1 MKVISTALARK
12 VILHA
17 ESARKQGD
25 KMTNN
30 PLDIQSKFRELG
42 RIRMGQVVATSRG
55 GTRPS
60 KLDTFRLTSADED
73 LIQSAA
79 DMWGGTP
86 RLWEGAPGGSRQWEV
101 VLEKKSIEVLVPP
114 IAEAQSLTC
123 EKWAF
128 GLGQWRCDGT
138 SAQQPDESGEWQP
151 QACNQWCQERAADA
165 PKMVFRANFMLP
177 DLAGLGLW
185 RLETHSYNA
194 VRELRPTMQMLM
206 RMGTHSDRAIP
217 AFLKLEQ
224 RSERKQGKAGNKPQ
238 TFNYSVPVLDP
249 GVPIGELMQMPGAMS
264 AMALAESEKN
274 QEPPVML
281 LAARDSR
288 PVEPEIP
295 EAPQAPV
302 SIPESTSPP
311 SVESAIPL
319 DDHWVATDPATSD
332 DIKHVA
338 IICRKL
344 YGADADAERHRL
356 AWTVS
361 GERTE
366 SSKELSRGE
375 IGEVKA
381 TLKTEA
387 MDEAKKITSNFF
399 KSPTEAFEYLAEEN
413 NETFGDWSPKKN
425 DPENPTNWPAGKW
438 ADAVQ
443 VLRGKQAIE
452 ESLLVEAATA
462 SGGTIIEVQ
471 DNEEITTEELPW

>member
-1 MKVISTALARK
+1 
-12 VILHA
+12 
-17 ESARKQGD
+17 
-25 KMTNN
+25 MTNN

-42 RIRMGQVVATSRG
+42 RIRMGQVIATGRG

-60 KLDTFRLTSADED
+60 KLETFRLTSADED

-101 VLEKKSIEVLVPP
+101 ILEKKSISVLVPP
-114 IAEAQSLTC
+114 IAEAQGLTC

-128 GLGQWRCDGT
+128 GVGQWRCDGRN
-138 SAQQPDESGEWQP
+138 AQQPDEDGEWQLLS
-151 QACNQWCQERAADA
+151 CNRWCKERTADA

-206 RMGTHSDRAIP
+206 RMGTHGDRAIP
-217 AFLKLEQ
+217 ALLKLEQ
-224 RSERKQGKAGNKPQ
+224 RSERKPGKSGGKPQ

-249 GVPIGELMQMPGAMS
+249 GVPVGDLMQMPGAMS

-274 QEPPVML
+274 QEPPVMM

-288 PVEPEIP
+288 PDEPEIP

-302 SIPESTSPP
+302 SVPEIVQPP
-311 SVESAIPL
+311 LVEEEPAVEAQESALPL
-319 DDHWVATDPATSD
+319 DDHWVATDPATSK
-332 DIKHVA
+332 DIQQVA

-344 YGADADAERHRL
+344 YGDDADTERHRL
-356 AWTVS
+356 AWLAS
-361 GERTE
+361 EERTE
-366 SSKELSRGE
+366 SSKDLTRGE
-375 IGEVKA
+375 IGEIKVALKNEALSEA
-381 TLKTEA
+381 T
-387 MDEAKKITSNFF
+387 KISQSIFEN
-399 KSPTEAFEYLAEEN
+399 SSEAFDFLAEQDN
-413 NETFGDWSPKKN
+413 DQFGDWSPKK
-425 DPENPTNWPAGKW
+425 DSPENPNNWPAGMW

-443 VLRGKQAIE
+443 MLRGKQSIE
-452 ESLLVEAATA
+452 ESPMVAAAVQTGA
-462 SGGTIIEVQ
+462 RIIEVQ
-471 DNEEITTEELPW
+471 PVEEDIEDLPW